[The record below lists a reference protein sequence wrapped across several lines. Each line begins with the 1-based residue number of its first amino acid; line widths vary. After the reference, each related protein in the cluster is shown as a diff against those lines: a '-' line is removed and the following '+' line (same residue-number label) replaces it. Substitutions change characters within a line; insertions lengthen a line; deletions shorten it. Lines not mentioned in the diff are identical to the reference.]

1 MCTEIT
7 IPESAQFDIDIGAKT
22 HLIEISSIFNKF
34 KFQKAFVLSMI
45 AILVPNDFCKE
56 NT

>member
-1 MCTEIT
+1 MCTVIT
-7 IPESAQFDIDIGAKT
+7 IPESAQLDIDIGAKT